1 MKTEEQRFE
10 DLYLE
15 GVEKVRTYVRKKIT
29 DRELTEDIVQEVF
42 CVAWK
47 KRQEFTASGNPMG
60 WLIRAARFKMLEQ
73 YHNTGGGGRSSLEE
87 YEEEVG
93 ITEPGYE
100 MAEWM
105 EILEGLLD
113 QYSFRIFQDYFLHGY
128 TMKEIAQ
135 QKGMKEN
142 NLRVQLHRM
151 RKRLH
156 GQLGKKDKNK

>member
-1 MKTEEQRFE
+1 MKTVEQRFE
-10 DLYLE
+10 DLYRE
-15 GVEKVRTYVRKKIT
+15 GVEKVRIYVRKKIT

-47 KRQEFTASGNPMG
+47 KRREFTDSGNPMG
-60 WLIRAARFKMLEQ
+60 WLIRAARYKILEQ
-73 YHNTGGGGRSSLEE
+73 YHNTESCERFLLEE
-87 YEEEVG
+87 YDEEFG

-100 MAEWM
+100 IAEWM

-113 QYSFRIFQDYFLHGY
+113 QYSFRIFQDYFLFGY

-142 NLRVQLHRM
+142 NLRVQLYRM

-156 GQLGKKDKNK
+156 CQLGENV

>member
-47 KRQEFTASGNPMG
+47 KRRELTASGNPMG
-60 WLIRAARFKMLEQ
+60 WLIRAARFKILEQ
-73 YHNTGGGGRSSLEE
+73 YHNTEGGERFCLEE
-87 YEEEVG
+87 YDEEVG
-93 ITEPGYE
+93 ITESGYE
-100 MAEWM
+100 IAEWM

-113 QYSFRIFQDYFLHGY
+113 QCSFRIFQDYFLLGY
-128 TMKEIAQ
+128 TMREIAE

-156 GQLGKKDKNK
+156 CQLGKTV